1 MNRRQLNKIIK
12 KLTLEDLESLLAKK
26 PKSPEKELWQK
37 LVHLGGSKSD
47 TYAKATN
54 NYSYIRDGQYYRV
67 RENPR
72 PDTSY
77 TWLQNAVDVQ
87 EQKDCYESYGSK
99 HGGGG
104 TPMNESEF
112 EIVWKDG
119 KPV

>member
-1 MNRRQLNKIIK
+1 MNRRQLNKVIK

-26 PKSPEKELWQK
+26 LKSPENGLWQK

-47 TYAKATN
+47 TYVKATS
-54 NYSYIRDGQYYRV
+54 NYEHIREGLYYRV

-72 PDTSY
+72 TGTSY
-77 TWLQNAVDVQ
+77 TWLQNASEVQ

-99 HGGGG
+99 YGGGG